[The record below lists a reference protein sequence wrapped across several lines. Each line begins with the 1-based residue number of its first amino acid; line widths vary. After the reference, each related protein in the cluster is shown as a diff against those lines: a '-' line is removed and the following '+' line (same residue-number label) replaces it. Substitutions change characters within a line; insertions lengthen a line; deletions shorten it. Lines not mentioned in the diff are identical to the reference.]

1 MKLPNFQAIELPKR
15 SVQYFMIIAEMV
27 DDETDFQP
35 IEYSKVKNLFNITEE
50 EFYDGVLDIG
60 ALCTIDKEEFDI
72 IHENWN
78 HDSRKNN
85 ACLMLSNFIKNF
97 AIESN
102 IEDKGWKICFSSK
115 NEPILKNLNNNT
127 YFKVKNLSELSKEDM
142 INFRADGYYPEYI
155 PSYLRYKIPV
165 AIRLLNKTTKEEEIK
180 VLQLEYGS
188 VEDYLALKN
197 KNGSNQRMH
206 NHLYCLFHYWIT
218 KPVPEWTEEN
228 KYELLDLWPISAT
241 DFNDY
246 FPRN

>member
-102 IEDKGWKICFSSK
+102 IEDFVALYDCAQIERAMFNLIKNSVEAIDQKSITKKVLLTASK
-115 NEPILKNLNNNT
+115 NEQGVQISVEDSGVGLKVDPARI
-127 YFKVKNLSELSKEDM
+127 FKG
-142 INFRADGYYPEYI
+142 I
-155 PSYLRYKIPV
+155 
-165 AIRLLNKTTKEEEIK
+165 KTTKTHGTGLGLLVTRKIVEAHG
-180 VLQLEYGS
+180 GS
-188 VEDYLALKN
+188 VVAGK
-197 KNGSNQRMH
+197 S
-206 NHLYCLFHYWIT
+206 
-218 KPVPEWTEEN
+218 
-228 KYELLDLWPISAT
+228 ELLGGAKFTVTIPNQEGKA
-241 DFNDY
+241 
-246 FPRN
+246 